1 MVITEKNNL
10 GDLLKYEGPNLYSR
24 EEMVVASGQNLKRGT
39 VVGAVTTSGLIKQL
53 APAAEDGTEIAIG
66 IMMDDVDAKSGNTK
80 AVVIMREAIVAHNAV
95 IWPASITAA
104 QKKAAVENLKLY
116 GIIIRKGA

>member
-24 EEMVVASGQNLKRGT
+24 EEVTVASGQNLKRGT

>member
-24 EEMVVASGQNLKRGT
+24 EEMTVASGQNLKRGT
-39 VVGAVTTSGLIKQL
+39 VVGMVTTSGLIKQL

-66 IMMDDVDAKSGNTK
+66 ILMDDVDASAGNTK

-95 IWPASITAA
+95 IWPATITAA
-104 QKKAAVENLKLY
+104 QKKAAIENLKLY

>member
-24 EEMVVASGQNLKRGT
+24 EEAMIASGQNLKRGT
-39 VVGAVTTSGLIKQL
+39 VVGLVTTSGLVKQL
-53 APAAEDGTEIAIG
+53 APAAEDGTELAIG
-66 IMMDDVDAKSGNTK
+66 ILMDDADASAGNTK
-80 AVVIMREAIVAHNAV
+80 AVAVMREAIVAHNAV
-95 IWPASITAA
+95 VWPSSITAA
-104 QKKAAVENLKLY
+104 QQKAALENLKLY

>member
-24 EEMVVASGQNLKRGT
+24 EEMTVASGQNLKRGT
-39 VVGAVTTSGLIKQL
+39 VVGTVTTSGLIKQL
-53 APAAEDGTEIAIG
+53 APAAEDGTELAIG
-66 IMMDDVDAKSGNTK
+66 ILMDDVDASAGNTK

-95 IWPASITAA
+95 IWPDAITAA
-104 QKKAAVENLKLY
+104 QKKAAIENLKLY
-116 GIIIRKGA
+116 GVIIRKGA

>member
-1 MVITEKNNL
+1 MVITEGKNL

-24 EEMVVASGQNLKRGT
+24 EEATVASGQNLKRGT
-39 VVGAVTTSGLIKQL
+39 VVGAITASGLVKQL
-53 APAAEDGTEIAIG
+53 APAAEDGTELAVG
-66 IMMDDVDAKSGNTK
+66 ILMDDVDASAGNTK

-95 IWPASITAA
+95 VWPASITAV
-104 QKKAAVENLKLY
+104 QQKAAIENLKLY

>member
-1 MVITEKNNL
+1 MVVTEKNNL

-24 EEMVVASGQNLKRGT
+24 EEMTVASGQNLKRGT
-39 VVGAVTTSGLIKQL
+39 VVGVITTSGLIKQV
-53 APAAEDGTEIAIG
+53 APAAADGTELAIG
-66 IMMDDVDAKSGNTK
+66 IIMDDVDAKAGNTK
-80 AVVIMREAIVAHNAV
+80 AVAIMREAIVAHNAV
-95 IWPASITAA
+95 VWPASITAA

>member
-1 MVITEKNNL
+1 MTLTEGKNL

-24 EEMVVASGQNLKRGT
+24 EEVTVASGQNLKLGT
-39 VVGAVTTSGLIKQL
+39 VVGRVTTSDLVKQL

-66 IMMDDVDAKSGNTK
+66 ILAEDVNASAGNTG
-80 AVVIMREAIVAHNAV
+80 AAAIVREAILAHNAV
-95 IWPASITAA
+95 VWPASITAA
-104 QKKAAVENLKLY
+104 QKKAATENLKLY